1 MNFFER
7 LKAPTPKFYKRLQK
21 LCIVLS
27 AGSVALMNAEPL
39 GKVVVSTFTY
49 TLFPTTLAVCK
60 GLFVGC
66 AVIAGMCQLAAKKDD
81 DDEPKTD
88 KP

>member
-1 MNFFER
+1 MSLIDR
-7 LKAPTPKFYKRLQK
+7 WKSPTPKFYKRLQK
-21 LCIVLS
+21 VCLTLS

-60 GLFVGC
+60 GVFVGC

-81 DDEPKTD
+81 EPK
-88 KP
+88 